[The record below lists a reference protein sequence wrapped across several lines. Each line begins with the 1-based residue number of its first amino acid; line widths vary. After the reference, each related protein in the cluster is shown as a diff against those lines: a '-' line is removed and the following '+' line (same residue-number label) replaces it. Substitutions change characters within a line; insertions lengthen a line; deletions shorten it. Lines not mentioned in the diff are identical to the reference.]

1 MTEKE
6 LSKKSI
12 VQDIENL
19 RNKVNAL
26 GQEKSTLLKI
36 AQESFILGSDSHLN
50 SLNPEIREQLGLE
63 LAYLTQRDPKLS
75 TDYTEKKNKYL
86 SLGKSYAS
94 ISFLFDLVDEH
105 FSLLDLILLQE
116 ILMNDGEFRK
126 VDVFIVHPDGKKI
139 VYDFKNILGQLEETF
154 DWYYS
159 TLIDSEISPV
169 VTAILFHYKVVS
181 IHPFLDGN
189 GRISRLILNLI
200 LLKHGLF
207 PISIPNEKRK
217 QYYESLVLADSSNIE
232 PLIDFFGSL
241 IIEKLNQYLSIA
253 KELEDLDFNK
263 TFLVLTEDGNTKMIE
278 NLLEIHGIDISKAKV
293 ESYDGKDNLASAI
306 FFAKKLTSKSAN
318 LKHILIHRDRD
329 NDNPQQLKQIIEKQ
343 LRNYQID
350 GITTVLITKHYDIES
365 YFLNERH
372 INCLYNQISIDKAKE
387 LIEQATIE
395 TSEISKSKLRIA
407 YSEYGKYGKIND
419 PQERANEINKLYDS
433 DPMKYRYGK
442 SVLYRLEELITNEL
456 GLADRATLTKYSDHL
471 KIIEIEQCKEA
482 LN

>member
-12 VQDIENL
+12 VQEIENL

-63 LAYLTQRDPKLS
+63 LAYLTQGDPKLS

-126 VDVFIVHPDGKKI
+126 VDVFIMHPDGKKI
-139 VYDFKNILGQLEETF
+139 VYDFKNILGQLEDTF

-159 TLIDSEISPV
+159 TLTDSEISPV

-217 QYYESLVLADSSNIE
+217 QYYESLVLADSGKIE
-232 PLIDFFGSL
+232 PVVDFLGSL

-387 LIEQATIE
+387 LIEQATTE
-395 TSEISKSKLRIA
+395 TSETSKSKLRIA

-433 DPMKYRYGK
+433 DPIKYRYGK

-482 LN
+482 LK

>member
-1 MTEKE
+1 MNEID
-6 LSKKSI
+6 LSKKEI
-12 VQDIENL
+12 VQEIENL
-19 RNKVNAL
+19 RSKVNAL
-26 GQEKSTLLKI
+26 GQETSTLLKI

-63 LAYLTQRDPKLS
+63 LAYLTQRDPKLQ

-94 ISFLFDLVDEH
+94 ISFLFDLVEEH

-126 VDVFIVHPDGKKI
+126 INVFIIHPDGKKI
-139 VYDFKNILGQLEETF
+139 IYDFKYILNQLEETF
-154 DWYYS
+154 DWYYG
-159 TLIDSEISPV
+159 TLKEKNISPV
-169 VTAILFHYKVVS
+169 VTAILFHHKIVS

-189 GRISRLILNLI
+189 GRISRLVLNLI

-217 QYYESLVLADSSNIE
+217 DYYESLVLADSGTIE
-232 PLIDFFGSL
+232 NLIDFFGSL
-241 IIEKLNQYLSIA
+241 IVEKLNQYLSIA

-278 NLLEIHGIDISKAKV
+278 SLLVIHGIDTTKSKI

-306 FFAKKLTSKSAN
+306 FFAKKLTSKSSN

-329 NDNPQQLKQIIEKQ
+329 NDNPQQLKQKIEKQ
-343 LRNYQID
+343 LRNYQIE

-372 INCLYNQISIDKAKE
+372 INCLFSQISIDSAKE
-387 LIEQATIE
+387 LIEQATVE
-395 TSEISKSKLRIA
+395 TSETSKSKLRIA
-407 YSEYGKYGKIND
+407 YSEIGKYGKIND
-419 PQERANEINKLYDS
+419 PQERANEINKLYDG
-433 DPMKYRYGK
+433 DPSKYRYGK
-442 SVLYRLEELITNEL
+442 SVLYRLEELISIEL
-456 GLADRATLTKYSDHL
+456 GVAERVTLTKYSDHL
-471 KIIEIEQCKEA
+471 KINEIDKCKEA
-482 LN
+482 LK